1 MQALFVLVAMLS
13 FAPPAYAYVDPG
25 TGMLAIQGLIAL
37 VIGIIAFVRHPI
49 QTLKGWWSRLRKK
62 ENEPD
67 A

>member
-1 MQALFVLVAMLS
+1 
-13 FAPPAYAYVDPG
+13 
-25 TGMLAIQGLIAL
+25 MLAIQGLIAL

-49 QTLKGWWSRLRKK
+49 QTLKGWWFRLRKK

>member
-1 MQALFVLVAMLS
+1 
-13 FAPPAYAYVDPG
+13 
-25 TGMLAIQGLIAL
+25 MLAIQGLIAL

-62 ENEPD
+62 ENESD